1 MFSTFDIILIII
13 LAALFIYGI
22 SKGLISFIIPI
33 IAIIAALIIA
43 PLIYN
48 NMSKIF
54 DHSVILKIISLIA
67 TYSIIRIILAKV
79 EKSIK
84 DILKIMYLSWVDRLL
99 GAAAVMFISCI
110 VIYFILSLCIYLLP
124 EYSNI
129 ISQSK
134 VVNCIFSLF
143 KNNDY
148 VFSFINNVNSNTKIL

>member
-84 DILKIMYLSWVDRLL
+84 DILKIIYLSWVDRLL

>member
-33 IAIIAALIIA
+33 IAIIATLIIA

-84 DILKIMYLSWVDRLL
+84 DILKIIYLSWVDRLL

>member
-84 DILKIMYLSWVDRLL
+84 DILKIIYLSWVDRLL
-99 GAAAVMFISCI
+99 GAAAIMFISCI

>member
-1 MFSTFDIILIII
+1 MPLFPGWWIII
-13 LAALFIYGI
+13 RTCTSWITGT
-22 SKGLISFIIPI
+22 IPETWPSLWKSI
-33 IAIIAALIIA
+33 RWTMWFLSTMPA
-43 PLIYN
+43 PLRKAGQAPCCPCFRRDERTEEDSE
-48 NMSKIF
+48 SKEQTSQKWEVCF
-54 DHSVILKIISLIA
+54 LKII
-67 TYSIIRIILAKV
+67 
-79 EKSIK
+79 
-84 DILKIMYLSWVDRLL
+84 YLSWVDRLL
-99 GAAAVMFISCI
+99 GAAAIMFISCI